1 MRITRALA
9 VSTVLATA
17 LTGLAL
23 ASPAQAAELKP
34 KGSALVGISG
44 GTATA
49 QALTNHRYT
58 LSFPQEASITWFGP
72 AKGKGSTPKGGS
84 FTPPQLAKGWK
95 ALGHRPGVGVATTL
109 VWQSGDV
116 ESTLLVLA
124 SDPKVQSD
132 GSLTMTVFTKQ
143 GIPAELPGYSI
154 TVTRAAQSAR
164 AFPVNGVAVLVSG
177 SVYFSTQAT
186 SATTTSGKIYSG
198 SDKCMAYSL
207 PLSSGKA
214 YTFMIKCADVTFND
228 GSYIQLYKA
237 APGQCGYDRLN
248 AVLGSGRNQA
258 TYSFVSA
265 YWDVNGNAVSAGQTC
280 S

>member
-1 MRITRALA
+1 MRIPRALA

-34 KGSALVGISG
+34 KGSAVVGISG

-49 QALTNHRYT
+49 QALTNHRYAVT
-58 LSFPQEASITWFGP
+58 FPQEASITWFGT
-72 AKGKGSTPKGGS
+72 AKDKGSAPKVGS
-84 FTPPQLAKGWK
+84 FTPKQLAKGWK
-95 ALGHRPGVGVATTL
+95 ALGHRPGVGVAATL
-109 VWQSGDV
+109 VWQSGGV

-124 SDPKVQSD
+124 SDPKVRSD
-132 GSLTMTVFTKQ
+132 GTLKMTVFTKQ
-143 GIPAELPGYSI
+143 GLPAELPGYSV
-154 TVTRAAQSAR
+154 TVTRAAKSAR
-164 AFPVNGVAVLVSG
+164 AFPVDGVAVQVSG

-198 SDKCMAYSL
+198 SDKCMPYSL

-214 YTFMIKCADVTFND
+214 YSFVLKCSDVTFND
-228 GSYIQLYKA
+228 GSNINLYKA
-237 APGQCGYDRLN
+237 APGQCGYDKLT

-265 YWDVNGNAVSAGQTC
+265 YWDVNGNAVTAGSKC
-280 S
+280 P